1 MRSYKILFVVFVF
14 VVSCKD
20 GKALLEDEYAEFKA
34 EPHYIT
40 NPTRAQKE
48 YFDAYDKV
56 LQNWNVDYE
65 ELYIPTTNGTAHVI
79 VCGPKSGEPV
89 VLLHGMSSSSTMW
102 YPNAK
107 ALSEEFRLFAIDLII
122 EPGKSNKT
130 ADFEDLDAVTAWYQ
144 EILWALNLESYHL
157 IGTSR
162 GGWLATNLAMQ
173 SKRDI
178 RSLILLSPAQTIIWI
193 PPSSELVKNIANIF
207 YSKEKQI
214 TRTMSTMSA
223 EPENIDEDFL
233 KQYHIAK
240 EHDTLNKF
248 VIQMKPFANKEFKK
262 LKMPVLV
269 LVGDNDIMNNEKSLE
284 LIEKHMPYG
293 KGEIIENSGHFLS
306 IDQPEEVNQKMMDFL
321 KSID

>member
-1 MRSYKILFVVFVF
+1 MRRFKILLVLFAVM
-14 VVSCKD
+14 VSCKNSSTHVAD
-20 GKALLEDEYAEFKA
+20 AYATFKK
-34 EPHYIT
+34 EPAYIT
-40 NPTRAQKE
+40 NPTPAKKA
-48 YFDAYDKV
+48 YFEAYDKV
-56 LQNWNVDYE
+56 LQNWGVDYE
-65 ELYIPTTNGTAHVI
+65 ELYIPTSKGTAHVI
-79 VCGPKSGEPV
+79 ISGPKSGEPV
-89 VLLHGMSSSSTMW
+89 VLLHGMSASSTMW

-122 EPGKSNKT
+122 EPGKSYKT

-178 RSLILLSPAQTIIWI
+178 RSLILLSPVQTFVWI
-193 PPSSELVKNIANIF
+193 PPSTGLIKNIFNVF